1 MAQQEL
7 KVNISGDSSKL
18 NSALSSASSKLS
30 AFGSKM
36 QNVGKSM
43 TTKLTLPLVAVGA
56 ASVKMAFDFDKSMT
70 SITALVGVGADEVA
84 KMGDTAKKMAVDTG
98 KSANEAA
105 EALFFITSA
114 GLRGEKAMGVLEA
127 SLKAAA
133 VGLGET
139 KTIADLSTSALNAYG
154 EENLSASGATDI
166 LTAAVREGKLEASQL
181 AGAMGGVIPIA
192 SNMGVRFDEVAAAM
206 AAMSR
211 TGTNAAE
218 GATQLN
224 AILASLKKPTTDAE
238 MAFQKMGMS
247 TESVQKS
254 LSDQG
259 LLATLE
265 MLQNGLKQTGQDT
278 TAIFPNIR
286 ALKGVL
292 DLTGAGLESNRQ
304 IFDSLTKSMG
314 ATDEAFEKTSK
325 SASFKMTKGLN
336 AMKSS
341 LLAVGQVILTAIAPA
356 VEKLGAFFTRLSEKF
371 SGLSG
376 TTKKIII
383 AFVGIVAA
391 LGPVIAIIGTL
402 LTMAPAIGAA
412 FTLMMGP
419 IGLIIAGLALVA
431 VIIAKNWAPIK
442 GMLLKVGNY
451 FIDLYNNALPIQIA
465 VKAIIF
471 QFKNLL
477 AVGKF
482 VFKSIITVFK
492 AFGKAAL
499 GILGGVGDLIMGIF
513 TLDIDQIKKGFSGI
527 GDALSS
533 GLTDGIDGIK
543 ANAKE
548 LAGTVVDNF
557 NDALKSKKIEHIKVE
572 AEVAKSSEGSSTTPT
587 TTPTTPNG
595 TTLVITPVVDSE
607 AAEKLK
613 AISDEMNNA
622 LITNDALAYKAR
634 KNEATK
640 YYDNLISLSSK
651 DAEKQKALTKAK
663 NAAIGAIEAEE
674 ESRILGIKQRIADST
689 NSSDEERKKLE
700 IEGVKLHYAE
710 LLRLATENGM
720 STAALLI
727 AQGEA
732 IALINDEQR
741 ASAMERALAFNEGMN
756 EIITG
761 GLNNLAVGIGQSLGK
776 ALANGGNLAQSLS
789 KVVLGTIGSMASQLG
804 KLAIGIGIGV
814 KGIVISLKSLNP
826 AVAIAGGIA
835 LVALGAFASAQAG
848 KIGSGGGGGGATPFA
863 KGGIVSGPTMG
874 LVGEYPGAKSNPEVI
889 APLNKLQAIIGK
901 SGGSTNVNV
910 GGQIRLEG
918 QDLLIAIERAQETA
932 GRIY

>member
-84 KMGDTAKKMAVDTG
+84 KMGDTAKRMAVDTG

-114 GLRGEKAMGVLEA
+114 GLRGEEAMGVLEA

-154 EENLSASGATDI
+154 SENLSASGATDI

-247 TESVQKS
+247 TDSVQKS
-254 LSDQG
+254 LSEQG

-314 ATDEAFEKTSK
+314 ATDEAFEKTSQ
-325 SASFKMTKGLN
+325 SASFKMTKSLN
-336 AMKSS
+336 AMKAS
-341 LLAVGQVILTAIAPA
+341 LIEVGNVILVALVPA
-356 VEKLGAFFTRLSEKF
+356 VEKIAGFLTSMSDKFKSLSPTMQNAIVGFAGILAIAGPLIIIFGKLAV
-371 SGLSG
+371 GLSALG
-376 TTKKIII
+376 PLLPIVASGFRLLTAAMIANPILAVAAAIAAIGIAIYSYTKAQKDALKESLNIGEIEEKIAEKRKKLASEQQKIAEGYGGQTLKNVEI
-383 AFVGIVAA
+383 LKSEILALKQKEKALKATAKALEDSANSDNSEVETEKKKNTELLQVLTDGQAQRREAVVGNSLEMAGIQDVMNEAETVKILENNAANAQLETQDYEGKKQRFLSFMTAQEEASQRMQRIGSAIDNSFGAIGGAITNMFGGAQSAMGAFVG
-391 LGPVIAIIGTL
+391 TL
-402 LTMAPAIGAA
+402 
-412 FTLMMGP
+412 
-419 IGLIIAGLALVA
+419 
-431 VIIAKNWAPIK
+431 AK
-442 GMLLKVGNY
+442 
-451 FIDLYNNALPIQIA
+451 
-465 VKAIIF
+465 
-471 QFKNLL
+471 
-477 AVGKF
+477 
-482 VFKSIITVFK
+482 
-492 AFGKAAL
+492 
-499 GILGGVGDLIMGIF
+499 
-513 TLDIDQIKKGFSGI
+513 
-527 GDALSS
+527 
-533 GLTDGIDGIK
+533 
-543 ANAKE
+543 
-548 LAGTVVDNF
+548 
-557 NDALKSKKIEHIKVE
+557 DALKVVSSNLKI
-572 AEVAKSSEGSSTTPT
+572 
-587 TTPTTPNG
+587 
-595 TTLVITPVVDSE
+595 
-607 AAEKLK
+607 
-613 AISDEMNNA
+613 A
-622 LITNDALAYKAR
+622 L
-634 KNEATK
+634 
-640 YYDNLISLSSK
+640 S
-651 DAEKQKALTKAK
+651 
-663 NAAIGAIEAEE
+663 GA
-674 ESRILGIKQRIADST
+674 
-689 NSSDEERKKLE
+689 
-700 IEGVKLHYAE
+700 
-710 LLRLATENGM
+710 
-720 STAALLI
+720 STAATQTAASFGPAAAFVLPALL
-727 AQGEA
+727 AGA
-732 IALINDEQR
+732 TALI
-741 ASAMERALAFNEGMN
+741 S
-756 EIITG
+756 
-761 GLNNLAVGIGQSLGK
+761 
-776 ALANGGNLAQSLS
+776 
-789 KVVLGTIGSMASQLG
+789 GS
-804 KLAIGIGIGV
+804 
-814 KGIVISLKSLNP
+814 
-826 AVAIAGGIA
+826 
-835 LVALGAFASAQAG
+835 
-848 KIGSGGGGGGATPFA
+848 FA
-863 KGGIVSGPTMG
+863 KFADGGIVSGPTMG

-889 APLNKLQAIIGK
+889 APLNKLQGMIGN
-901 SGGSTNVNV
+901 SGGSQNINV

-918 QDLLIAIERAQETA
+918 QDLLIAIQRAQETA
-932 GRIY
+932 DRLF

>member
-30 AFGSKM
+30 AFGKKM

-70 SITALVGVGADEVA
+70 SITALVGVGAAEVA

-254 LSDQG
+254 LSEQG

-572 AEVAKSSEGSSTTPT
+572 AEVAPSGEGDSGSPTPTTTPTTTTPT
-587 TTPTTPNG
+587 TTPTEIT
-595 TTLVITPVVDSE
+595 ITPVIDTE
-607 AAEKLK
+607 AAAKLK
-613 AISDEMNNA
+613 AITAEINKA
-622 LITNDALAYKAR
+622 LITNDSQAYAKRKA
-634 KNEATK
+634 
-640 YYDNLISLSSK
+640 
-651 DAEKQKALTKAK
+651 DAEKYYNSLISKVKEGSEKEKALKQAK
-663 NAAIGAIEAEE
+663 SAAIATIESDEQ
-674 ESRILGIKQRIADST
+674 SRILALKQQFADATGANEDEQKSLELERVKLKFAELRQLAIDNNLMTTEQQAAFNAAQAEAEAAVYNEKKQRFLGFMMSQEEAAARMQQIGSAIDNSFGAIGGAITNMFGGASSAMGAFVGTLAKDALKVVSSNLKIALS
-689 NSSDEERKKLE
+689 
-700 IEGVKLHYAE
+700 GA
-710 LLRLATENGM
+710 
-720 STAALLI
+720 STAATQTAASFGPAAAFVLPALL
-727 AQGEA
+727 AGA
-732 IALINDEQR
+732 TALI
-741 ASAMERALAFNEGMN
+741 S
-756 EIITG
+756 
-761 GLNNLAVGIGQSLGK
+761 
-776 ALANGGNLAQSLS
+776 
-789 KVVLGTIGSMASQLG
+789 GS
-804 KLAIGIGIGV
+804 
-814 KGIVISLKSLNP
+814 
-826 AVAIAGGIA
+826 
-835 LVALGAFASAQAG
+835 
-848 KIGSGGGGGGATPFA
+848 FA
-863 KGGIVSGPTMG
+863 KFADGGIVSGPTMG

-889 APLNKLQAIIGK
+889 APLNKLQGMIGN
-901 SGGSTNVNV
+901 SGGSQNINV

-918 QDLLIAIERAQETA
+918 QDLLIAIQRAQETA
-932 GRIY
+932 DRLF